1 MLGQLEIRA
10 IRYSK
15 MHIPVLVEEVIEYLG
30 VQPGENFIDGTCGAA
45 GHTLAILEKNYP
57 NGKVMCFDW
66 DGESLERAKKI
77 VADKDI
83 KLLERAIFI
92 NDSYA
97 NLKKNVMESGFGP
110 VSGILLDLGFSSDQ
124 LESSGRGF
132 SFLKDE
138 PLDMRY
144 DQSSDLPAREIVNH
158 WQKDEIEKII
168 KDYGEEPWARKISE
182 AIVNFRKVKT
192 ILTTKE
198 LLNVIASVIP
208 QKFQHARIH
217 FATRTFQA
225 LRIAVND
232 ELGNLQR
239 FVPDAI
245 DVLASGGRLAV
256 ISFHSLEDRI
266 VKNFFREK
274 AKIGQGKIL
283 TKKPIIAGEAETQI
297 NPRSRSAKLRVFK
310 KA

>member
-1 MLGQLEIRA
+1 
-10 IRYSK
+10 
-15 MHIPVLVEEVIEYLG
+15 MHIPVLVGEIIEYLDP
-30 VQPGENFIDGTCGAA
+30 QPGENFIDGTCGAA

-57 NGKVMCFDW
+57 NGKIMCFDW
-66 DGESLERAKKI
+66 DSETLDRAKKNI
-77 VADKDI
+77 TDKDAN
-83 KLLERAIFI
+83 LLERVTFI
-92 NDSYA
+92 NDSYV
-97 NLKKNVMESGFGP
+97 NFKKGTIENNFSP
-110 VSGILLDLGFSSDQ
+110 INGILLDLGFSSDQ
-124 LESSGRGF
+124 LEASGRGF

-144 DQSSDLPAREIVNH
+144 SRLNDLPAREIINH
-158 WQKDEIEKII
+158 WQPDEIEKIL
-168 KDYGEEPWARKISE
+168 KEYGEEPWARKISE
-182 AIVNFRKVKT
+182 AIVSFRKVKT

-198 LLNVIASVIP
+198 LLSVIAAAIP
-208 QKFQHARIH
+208 RKLQHARIH

-239 FVPDAI
+239 SLPEAI
-245 DVLASGGRLAV
+245 DILASGGRLAI

-266 VKNFFREK
+266 VKNFFREQAK
-274 AKIGQGKIL
+274 AGQGKIL
-283 TKKPIIAGEAETQI
+283 TKKPIIAGEAEVQV

>member
-1 MLGQLEIRA
+1 
-10 IRYSK
+10 
-15 MHIPVLVEEVIEYLG
+15 MHTSVLVKEIIEYLNP
-30 VQPGENFIDGTCGAA
+30 QAGEDFIDGTCGAA

-57 NGKVMCFDW
+57 DGKVMCFDW
-66 DGESLERAKKI
+66 DSESIDRAKKI
-77 VADKDI
+77 VAGKNSD
-83 KLLERAIFI
+83 LLERVIFI

-97 NLKKNVMESGFGP
+97 NLKKRTTENNFDSI
-110 VSGILLDLGFSSDQ
+110 SGILLDLGFSSDQ
-124 LESSGRGF
+124 LEASGRGF

-144 DQSSDLPAREIVNH
+144 SQSNDLPAREIVNH

-168 KDYGEEPWARKISE
+168 KEYGEEPWARKISE
-182 AIVNFRKVKT
+182 AVVSLRKVKT
-192 ILTTKE
+192 ILTTKD
-198 LLNVIASVIP
+198 LLSVIATAIP
-208 QKFQHARIH
+208 QRLQHARIH

-239 FVPDAI
+239 FLPEAVG
-245 DVLASGGRLAV
+245 VLTSGGKLAV

-266 VKNFFREK
+266 VKNFFREQAK
-274 AKIGQGKIL
+274 AGQGKIL
-283 TKKPIIAGEAETQI
+283 TKKPIIAGEAEVQI

>member
-1 MLGQLEIRA
+1 ME
-10 IRYSK
+10 
-15 MHIPVLVEEVIEYLG
+15 

-57 NGKVMCFDW
+57 DGKVMCFDW
-66 DGESLERAKKI
+66 DSESLDRAKKI
-77 VADKDI
+77 IADKDN
-83 KLLERAIFI
+83 KLPERTIFI

-97 NLKKNVMESGFGP
+97 NFKKSTIENNFSP
-110 VSGILLDLGFSSDQ
+110 VNGILLDLGFSSDQ
-124 LESSGRGF
+124 LEVSGRGF

-144 DQSSDLPAREIVNH
+144 SQSNDLPAREIINH
-158 WQKDEIEKII
+158 WQKDEIEKIL
-168 KDYGEEPWARKISE
+168 KEYGEEPWARKISE
-182 AIVNFRKVKT
+182 AIVSFRKVKT

-198 LLNVIASVIP
+198 LLSVIATAIP
-208 QKFQHARIH
+208 QKLQHARIH

-232 ELGNLQR
+232 ELGNLQK
-239 FVPDAI
+239 FLPEAM

-266 VKNFFREK
+266 VKKFFREQIK
-274 AKIGQGKIL
+274 SEQGEIL
-283 TKKPIIAGEAETQI
+283 TKKPIIAGEAEVQI
-297 NPRSRSAKLRVFK
+297 NSRSRSAKLRVFK

>member
-1 MLGQLEIRA
+1 
-10 IRYSK
+10 
-15 MHIPVLVEEVIEYLG
+15 MHIAVLVEEVIKYLDP
-30 VQPGENFIDGTCGAA
+30 QPGENFIDGTCGAA
-45 GHTLAILEKNYP
+45 GHALAILEKNYP
-57 NGKVMCFDW
+57 DGKVMCFDW
-66 DGESLERAKKI
+66 DSESLDRAKKI
-77 VADKDI
+77 VADKDG
-83 KLLERAIFI
+83 KLLERTIFI

-97 NLKKNVMESGFGP
+97 NLKKSIIENNFNSVN
-110 VSGILLDLGFSSDQ
+110 GILLDLGFSSDQ
-124 LESSGRGF
+124 LEASGRGF

-144 DQSSDLPAREIVNH
+144 SLANNLPAREIINH
-158 WQKDEIEKII
+158 WQKDEIEKIL
-168 KDYGEEPWARKISE
+168 KEYGEEPWARKISE
-182 AIVNFRKVKT
+182 AIISFRKVKI

-198 LLNVIASVIP
+198 LLGVISAAIP

-239 FVPDAI
+239 FLPEAI
-245 DVLASGGRLAV
+245 DILASGGRIAV

-266 VKNFFREK
+266 VKNFFRESAK
-274 AKIGQGKIL
+274 AGQGKVL
-283 TKKPIIAGEAETQI
+283 TKKPIIAGEAEVQI
-297 NPRSRSAKLRVFK
+297 NLRSRSAKLRIFK